1 MPDHADIRS
10 LERLEVFKQHLIRQ
24 RQVLLNTLEDL
35 QLEMRRLTDWI
46 QRDARAYWLDQ
57 YRAAQRHRIECQ
69 EALSRCMATVRAD
82 ERRPCTEQKQRLARA
97 EARLRTCQEKL
108 KAQQLAA
115 AAWQRI
121 RTKENARVQRCQDL
135 AETELLVAVERL
147 GKHLDILR
155 RYAELQS
162 PAAGAETDRH
172 EPTIPSAS
180 PAGEQDSAE

>member
-97 EARLRTCQEKL
+97 EDRLST
-108 KAQQLAA
+108 
-115 AAWQRI
+115 WQRI

-180 PAGEQDSAE
+180 PAGEQYSAE